1 MPDGTTAI
9 FTHFAVCLHHHNPR
23 GAAAGNFDIDAR
35 HELALRGGYA
45 VICSRDPWSAYLVS
59 NQPPAYSKLMMLMN
73 YGVNR
78 YLRPQPITP
87 EEEKNRLEEREEY
100 IQRHLNQLWNTIP
113 KKEEVQESKS
123 IQFPKDP
130 EENLLY
136 FIEKNAPKLSSNMF
150 KH

>member
-73 YGVNR
+73 YGVNCEWAAGHR
-78 YLRPQPITP
+78 AQVNETPQLGVAGCG
-87 EEEKNRLEEREEY
+87 RVWLGVAGFGWVW
-100 IQRHLNQLWNTIP
+100 LGLAGFGW
-113 KKEEVQESKS
+113 V
-123 IQFPKDP
+123 
-130 EENLLY
+130 
-136 FIEKNAPKLSSNMF
+136 
-150 KH
+150 